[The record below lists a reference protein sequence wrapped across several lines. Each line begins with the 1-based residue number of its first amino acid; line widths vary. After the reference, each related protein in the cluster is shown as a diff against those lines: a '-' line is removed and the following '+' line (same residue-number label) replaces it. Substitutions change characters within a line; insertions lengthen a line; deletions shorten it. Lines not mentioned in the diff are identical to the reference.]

1 MSAERALPG
10 VALTELRPG
19 QAAVI
24 VAIGGT
30 GAVRR
35 RYMEMGLTKG
45 EVVQVT
51 HVAPLGDPVAYRV
64 KGYELAL
71 RREEAAEIRVEVR
84 EA

>member
-1 MSAERALPG
+1 MTRI
-10 VALTELRPG
+10 VMLTELRPG
-19 QAAVI
+19 EQATI
-24 VAIGGT
+24 VAVGGQ

-45 EVVQVT
+45 ECVRVT

-71 RREEAAEIRVEVR
+71 RREEAAQIRVALAE
-84 EA
+84 